1 VTIAPQPVAQ
11 SSFAPQVTVPVQPVP
26 TTQTT
31 APAAGTVRLQTGLYS
46 QQANAD
52 KQMENLK
59 KAGFS
64 PLLES
69 RNEKW
74 AVMVPAGADTN
85 RTIAELRAAGFES
98 FPVR

>member
-1 VTIAPQPVAQ
+1 
-11 SSFAPQVTVPVQPVP
+11 
-26 TTQTT
+26 
-31 APAAGTVRLQTGLYS
+31 
-46 QQANAD
+46 
-52 KQMENLK
+52 MENLK

-64 PLLES
+64 PLLEI